1 MYALKSAFGMSN
13 EEAASIIA
21 KLSSSFMS
29 YYYKVRLN
37 LTFNKLKWSLS
48 DILKSWYMKNI

>member
-1 MYALKSAFGMSN
+1 MYVLKSAFGMSN

-37 LTFNKLKWSLS
+37 LTFNK
-48 DILKSWYMKNI
+48 

>member
-21 KLSSSFMS
+21 KLSSSFMF

-37 LTFNKLKWSLS
+37 LTFNK
-48 DILKSWYMKNI
+48 